1 MNLEKFELDD
11 EIRMS
16 ELSGT
21 VTHDEVL
28 DNLRERAR
36 YENRLE

>member
-11 EIRMS
+11 EICMS
-16 ELSGT
+16 ESGT
-21 VTHDEVL
+21 VTHEEVL
-28 DNLRERAR
+28 ENLKGRAR